1 MGYERN
7 GPVSGIKQKILGQ
20 IFKECGIKQSSYH
33 HGFKRGVYLAM
44 MYENGPEFLR
54 SEIEEKDLKMKKK
67 FTEGIDYINKWWK
80 RQAIKRYTK
89 LYDSNRLKPE
99 HLYYINAIGMNWD
112 TMKQN
117 YLKEV
122 GR

>member
-1 MGYERN
+1 M
-7 GPVSGIKQKILGQ
+7 
-20 IFKECGIKQSSYH
+20 
-33 HGFKRGVYLAM
+33 
-44 MYENGPEFLR
+44 
-54 SEIEEKDLKMKKK
+54 KDLKMKKK
-67 FTEGIDYINKWWK
+67 FEEGIDYINRWWK

-112 TMKQN
+112 TMKEN